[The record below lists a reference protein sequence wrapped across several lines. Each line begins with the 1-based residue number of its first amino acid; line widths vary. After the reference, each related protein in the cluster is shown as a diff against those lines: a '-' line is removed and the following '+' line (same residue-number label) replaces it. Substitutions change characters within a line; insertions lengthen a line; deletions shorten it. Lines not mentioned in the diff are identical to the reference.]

1 MYGIL
6 YRAALIRA
14 NVNLFVGKKAKQ
26 EQNMK
31 CQTDIVN
38 TKRIE
43 DTDVSGS
50 GSGNDD
56 DDDGGDDD
64 DDDDDGDDGGDVL
77 SDALSDADDISPTND
92 GVSTS
97 PQP

>member
-1 MYGIL
+1 MDVSLSDEGVYFCIAENELGSISKEVQVV
-6 YRAALIRA
+6 IEQ
-14 NVNLFVGKKAKQ
+14 GKKAKQ

-31 CQTDIVN
+31 CKTDIVN

-56 DDDGGDDD
+56 DGGDDD
-64 DDDDDGDDGGDVL
+64 DDV
-77 SDALSDADDISPTND
+77 LSDADDISPTND
-92 GVSTS
+92 GISTS

>member
-6 YRAALIRA
+6 YCAALIRA

-26 EQNMK
+26 EQIMK

-50 GSGNDD
+50 GSGN
-56 DDDGGDDD
+56 DDD

>member
-6 YRAALIRA
+6 YCAALIRA

-56 DDDGGDDD
+56 DGG
-64 DDDDDGDDGGDVL
+64 DDDGDDGGDVL
-77 SDALSDADDISPTND
+77 SDADDITPTND

>member
-6 YRAALIRA
+6 YCAALIRA

-56 DDDGGDDD
+56 DDGGDDD
-64 DDDDDGDDGGDVL
+64 GDGDDGDDVL

>member
-1 MYGIL
+1 MDVSLSDEGVYFCIAENEL
-6 YRAALIRA
+6 
-14 NVNLFVGKKAKQ
+14 GKKAKQ

-31 CQTDIVN
+31 CKTDIVN

-56 DDDGGDDD
+56 DGGDDD
-64 DDDDDGDDGGDVL
+64 DDV
-77 SDALSDADDISPTND
+77 LSDADDISPTND
-92 GVSTS
+92 GISTS